1 VPLTQI
7 PELGEINRQIETSNE
22 VQQMRAQS
30 EAMDSYAK
38 AVLAGQKPQLNWGVS
53 KTASVLGNNKTTGWQ
68 AGVSVSYTLF
78 NGYSDQASAMAAT
91 KRADASRQQV
101 AGMVATRASHTAEI
115 YDVAT
120 SSMERARR
128 YVEVLRESDRV
139 RGFTFQQWSQLG
151 KRSLFD
157 LMSAESDHFNLR
169 VAYVNALHDG
179 VIASAQLRSL
189 GSGLV
194 TWLGVSDH

>member
-1 VPLTQI
+1 
-7 PELGEINRQIETSNE
+7 
-22 VQQMRAQS
+22 
-30 EAMDSYAK
+30 
-38 AVLAGQKPQLNWGVS
+38 
-53 KTASVLGNNKTTGWQ
+53 
-68 AGVSVSYTLF
+68 
-78 NGYSDQASAMAAT
+78 
-91 KRADASRQQV
+91 
-101 AGMVATRASHTAEI
+101 
-115 YDVAT
+115 
-120 SSMERARR
+120 
-128 YVEVLRESDRV
+128 
-139 RGFTFQQWSQLG
+139 LG